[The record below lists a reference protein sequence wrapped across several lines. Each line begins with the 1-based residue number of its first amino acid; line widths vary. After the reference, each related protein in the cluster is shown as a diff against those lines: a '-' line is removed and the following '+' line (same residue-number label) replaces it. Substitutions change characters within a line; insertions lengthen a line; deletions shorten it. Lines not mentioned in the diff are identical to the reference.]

1 MLKKLVS
8 LNLAVLLL
16 IGLLTIGAAAD
27 GGAASSSTGDND
39 FRYANIYYGEG
50 DTPRNVTF
58 TPSSGSD
65 LFFLNYFGY
74 SEDSGYVITSFKD
87 SDGEEYAISGSVSRF
102 ELSNDKDNP
111 TEFYATL
118 TQVTTPAVM
127 LINTMGTTADGKD
140 YIIYEDVKGGKNV
153 KLPGNE
159 AFPNSELE
167 ITGWRSSNYYDLPD
181 MLVGDTYT
189 PDNEHKLTVLQA
201 TSVKYVRY
209 NNLKDFSYD
218 DIPSEVSFS
227 GSIKRG
233 QDGYRYISFYPT
245 YEMEYFFFTG
255 WNSDKDGSGAWYGYD
270 ASIADMP
277 TDVYAQ
283 YETVNDSENYY
294 VLRCDEGLDSGK
306 VAEVYTFEDGEQV
319 ALPATVGGQT
329 VRYWRSLSR
338 SYLPGT
344 PVTVTSGDELEPVF
358 TSGTVSD
365 YVYYGTFYGDGGVTS
380 SGSSY
385 SFSNTSYG
393 PGSNGELVLYTYT
406 FAQTDYF
413 NKEGYALV
421 GFKGGK
427 TGTVYGFNDDVY
439 TAMKAEADT
448 QNNATFT
455 AVYEPVS
462 GSFVQYLGNGAEV
475 NGEAYFVSGNAATVV
490 ENMFTVPEGMVF
502 LGWNTSSNNY
512 IGEWYDAG
520 SALDL
525 EGKSHIALYAIWG
538 DPDTQGPPYNH
549 S

>member
-27 GGAASSSTGDND
+27 GGAASSSTGDTYV
-39 FRYANIYYGEG
+39 RYADIYYGEG
-50 DTPRNVTF
+50 GTPKNVVLGT
-58 TPSSGSD
+58 TSGSD

-319 ALPATVGGQT
+319 ALPATVGGQA

-385 SFSNTSYG
+385 SFSIFFWIIYYIFK
-393 PGSNGELVLYTYT
+393 L
-406 FAQTDYF
+406 F
-413 NKEGYALV
+413 NIINITE
-421 GFKGGK
+421 F
-427 TGTVYGFNDDVY
+427 
-439 TAMKAEADT
+439 
-448 QNNATFT
+448 
-455 AVYEPVS
+455 
-462 GSFVQYLGNGAEV
+462 
-475 NGEAYFVSGNAATVV
+475 
-490 ENMFTVPEGMVF
+490 
-502 LGWNTSSNNY
+502 
-512 IGEWYDAG
+512 
-520 SALDL
+520 
-525 EGKSHIALYAIWG
+525 
-538 DPDTQGPPYNH
+538 
-549 S
+549 